1 MKKIFIAEKPSV
13 AKNIADKFNIKNRQD
28 GYFEGED
35 YIITWAY
42 GHLFQLLD
50 AKDYN
55 EAMSVWKMDNFP
67 FIPDKFK
74 YKAKED
80 VKKQV
85 NIIKKLINREDVN
98 EIISATDFDRE
109 GELIS
114 HEILTCLKATKPIKR
129 ILLNE
134 WTPEEIEKGMR
145 NLRNNIDMKPLQ
157 DAGMSRQLAD
167 WIIGINLTSVST
179 LKYRNGNTKT
189 INIGRV
195 LLPTLKI
202 IYDRDKEIENFVT
215 STYYKLLAT
224 FNTNKN
230 ELLEGVYYD
239 ENDNEKFDNE
249 KTPDSLVSLIKGQK
263 CKILNKEVERK
274 KEKAPSLF
282 NLSGLQGHVTSKY
295 NNWTSDKVLKV
306 AQSLYEN
313 KYITYPRTDS
323 IALEESL
330 KAKAERVLNVLK
342 KGEPFE
348 DKIKFS
354 DSKKIFDNSKVESH
368 SAIIPTYIIPKNLS
382 PDESIVY
389 TEIKNRFFM
398 QFMPVA
404 EYDETTLIIKTLVDG
419 LKGCF
424 ISKGKIEIVTGWKEI
439 EKRDAK
445 DVLLPEVNENDILSI
460 EDVSIGKVVRKP
472 PKPHTE
478 KTLLKIMQT
487 CGKSFKN
494 DDDSNEI
501 MESVLSGFSIGT
513 SATRADTIKKLKD
526 TGYVETKGKS
536 LSCTS
541 LGVSLIENFP
551 VRQLLDLEY
560 TGKLEKTLLDIEKG
574 LCRKEDFLN
583 TIKDFTINAVALI
596 KNDNSTLL
604 LPASNNK
611 KSTKPVIGKCPLCQ
625 GDIIENDKNFG
636 CSNWKTGC
644 KYAIWKNDKYIKTL
658 GKKVTSTI
666 VKRLLKD
673 GKVEFN
679 DLVSKKGTKYTAY
692 LSYELDKDTGFFS
705 WKMEFKK

>member
-42 GHLFQLLD
+42 GHLFQLFD

-55 EAMSVWKMDNFP
+55 EAMSIWKMDNFP

-74 YKAKED
+74 YKSKED

-134 WTPEEIEKGMR
+134 WTPEEISKGMK
-145 NLRNNIDMKPLQ
+145 NLKNNIDMKPLQ

-230 ELLEGVYYD
+230 EFLEGVYYD
-239 ENDNEKFDNE
+239 ENNNEKFDDE
-249 KTPDSLVSLIKGQK
+249 KTPEKLVALIKGQK
-263 CKILNKEVERK
+263 GKILNKEVERK

-330 KAKAERVLNVLK
+330 KSKAERVLNVLK

-348 DKIKFS
+348 DKIKFN

-368 SAIIPTYIIPKNLS
+368 SAIIPTYIIPKNLN
-382 PDESIVY
+382 PDENIVY

-398 QFMPVA
+398 QFMPMA
-404 EYDETTLIIKTLVDG
+404 EYDETTLIIKVLVDG

-445 DVLLPEVNENDILSI
+445 DVLLPDVNENDILGI
-460 EDVSIGKVVRKP
+460 EDVSIGTVVRKP

-574 LCRKEDFLN
+574 LCKKEDFLN
-583 TIKDFTINAVALI
+583 TIKDFTINAVSLI

-604 LPASNNK
+604 LPTSNNK

-658 GKKVTSTI
+658 GKKVTPTM
-666 VKRLLKD
+666 VKKLLKE
-673 GKVEFN
+673 GKVEFK
-679 DLVSKKGTKYTAY
+679 DLVSKKGSKYTAY
-692 LSYELDKDTGFFS
+692 LSYGLDKDTGFFS
-705 WKMEFKK
+705 WKMEF

>member
-1 MKKIFIAEKPSV
+1 
-13 AKNIADKFNIKNRQD
+13 
-28 GYFEGED
+28 
-35 YIITWAY
+35 
-42 GHLFQLLD
+42 
-50 AKDYN
+50 
-55 EAMSVWKMDNFP
+55 
-67 FIPDKFK
+67 
-74 YKAKED
+74 
-80 VKKQV
+80 
-85 NIIKKLINREDVN
+85 
-98 EIISATDFDRE
+98 
-109 GELIS
+109 
-114 HEILTCLKATKPIKR
+114 
-129 ILLNE
+129 
-134 WTPEEIEKGMR
+134 
-145 NLRNNIDMKPLQ
+145 
-157 DAGMSRQLAD
+157 
-167 WIIGINLTSVST
+167 
-179 LKYRNGNTKT
+179 
-189 INIGRV
+189 
-195 LLPTLKI
+195 
-202 IYDRDKEIENFVT
+202 
-215 STYYKLLAT
+215 
-224 FNTNKN
+224 
-230 ELLEGVYYD
+230 
-239 ENDNEKFDNE
+239 
-249 KTPDSLVSLIKGQK
+249 
-263 CKILNKEVERK
+263 
-274 KEKAPSLF
+274 
-282 NLSGLQGHVTSKY
+282 
-295 NNWTSDKVLKV
+295 
-306 AQSLYEN
+306 
-313 KYITYPRTDS
+313 
-323 IALEESL
+323 
-330 KAKAERVLNVLK
+330 
-342 KGEPFE
+342 
-348 DKIKFS
+348 
-354 DSKKIFDNSKVESH
+354 
-368 SAIIPTYIIPKNLS
+368 
-382 PDESIVY
+382 
-389 TEIKNRFFM
+389 M

-404 EYDETTLIIKTLVDG
+404 EYDETTLIIKALVDG

-583 TIKDFTINAVALI
+583 TIKDFTINAVSLI

-611 KSTKPVIGKCPLCQ
+611 KSTKPVVGKCPLCQ

-644 KYAIWKNDKYIKTL
+644 KYAIWKNDKYIKTF
-658 GKKVTSTI
+658 GKKVTSTM
-666 VKRLLKD
+666 VKKLLKD

-692 LSYELDKDTGFFS
+692 LSYGLDKDTVFFS

>member
-42 GHLFQLLD
+42 GHLFQLFD

-55 EAMSVWKMDNFP
+55 EAMSIWKMDNFP

-74 YKAKED
+74 YKSKED

-134 WTPEEIEKGMR
+134 WTPEEISKGMK
-145 NLRNNIDMKPLQ
+145 NLKNNIDMKPLQ

-230 ELLEGVYYD
+230 EFLEGVYYD
-239 ENDNEKFDNE
+239 ENNNEKFDDE
-249 KTPDSLVSLIKGQK
+249 KTPDKLVTLIKGQK
-263 CKILNKEVERK
+263 GKILNKEVERK

-330 KAKAERVLNVLK
+330 KSKAERVLNVLK

-348 DKIKFS
+348 DKIKFN

-368 SAIIPTYIIPKNLS
+368 SAIIPTYIIPKDLT

-398 QFMPVA
+398 QFMPMA
-404 EYDETTLIIKTLVDG
+404 EYDETTLIIKVLVDG

-445 DVLLPEVNENDILSI
+445 DVLLPDVNENDILGI
-460 EDVSIGKVVRKP
+460 EDVSIGTVVRKP

-574 LCRKEDFLN
+574 LCKKEDFLN
-583 TIKDFTINAVALI
+583 TIKDFTINAVSLI

-604 LPASNNK
+604 LPTSNNK

-658 GKKVTSTI
+658 GKKVTPTM
-666 VKRLLKD
+666 VKRLLKE
-673 GKVEFN
+673 GKVEFK
-679 DLVSKKGTKYTAY
+679 DLVSKKGSKYTAY
-692 LSYELDKDTGFFS
+692 LSYGLDKDTGFFS
-705 WKMEFKK
+705 WKMEF